1 MTRQAIRKPAIGPTR
16 LQLGIKR
23 LLDIVGAAVGLV
35 LVGWVIALAALAAR
49 RSTGG
54 SGIFRQSRIGRDG
67 HVFEILKIRT
77 MRNEEGIATTVT
89 TAHDC
94 RITRLGA
101 VLRRWKID
109 ELPQLWNVLR
119 GEMSFVGPRPEV
131 PSYLEQIRSEAPA
144 VLSVRPGITGP
155 ASIKYRHEELILAVQ
170 PDPQT
175 FNDLILFP
183 DKLRLNTAY
192 VKKYRVTADLVILWK
207 TIFHFGSHDDSN
219 RITTNAA

>member
-1 MTRQAIRKPAIGPTR
+1 
-16 LQLGIKR
+16 
-23 LLDIVGAAVGLV
+23 
-35 LVGWVIALAALAAR
+35 
-49 RSTGG
+49 
-54 SGIFRQSRIGRDG
+54 
-67 HVFEILKIRT
+67 
-77 MRNEEGIATTVT
+77 VT

-101 VLRRWKID
+101 RLRHWKID

-131 PSYLEQIRSEAPA
+131 PDYLERIRGEAPA
-144 VLSVRPGITGP
+144 VLRVRPGITGP
-155 ASIKYRHEELILAVQ
+155 ASVKYRHEETILSAQ
-170 PDPQT
+170 PDPQAY
-175 FNDLILFP
+175 NDLILFP

-192 VKKYRVTADLVILWK
+192 VNQYRVTADLVILWK